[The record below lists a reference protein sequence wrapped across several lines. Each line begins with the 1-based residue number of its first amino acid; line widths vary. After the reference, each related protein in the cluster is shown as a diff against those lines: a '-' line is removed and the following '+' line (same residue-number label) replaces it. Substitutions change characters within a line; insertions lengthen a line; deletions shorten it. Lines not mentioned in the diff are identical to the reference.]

1 MPVHYN
7 ARGCN
12 TMAVTDA
19 IPGKNKLQEAMSRA
33 GAGLNTYLKPR
44 DEPMMLSEELERRPI
59 RRVDAKLAILHYVD
73 SVFRQRT
80 SHDGSVLG
88 VSREQLIEDL
98 TGLIV
103 DLDNRALEEPRKTA
117 PAQVEENVD

>member
-12 TMAVTDA
+12 TMAVTDV

-44 DEPMMLSEELERRPI
+44 DEPMVLSEELERRPI
-59 RRVDAKLAILHYVD
+59 RRVDAKLSILHYVD

-103 DLDNRALEEPRKTA
+103 ELDNRALEEPRKTV
-117 PAQVEENVD
+117 PAQVEETVD